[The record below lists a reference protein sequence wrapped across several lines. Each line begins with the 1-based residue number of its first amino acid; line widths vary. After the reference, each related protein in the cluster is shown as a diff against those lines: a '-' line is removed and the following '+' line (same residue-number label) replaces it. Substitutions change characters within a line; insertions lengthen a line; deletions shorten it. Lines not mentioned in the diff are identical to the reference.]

1 MKFSKWKTI
10 ILILFSSITFDSLS
24 AQTDSLLLQKIDKAK
39 GENKLELISKLAV
52 TYAST
57 EKALDISKQMEQ
69 EAKKQKNMEYLA
81 KSYHVRVSYYMITSN
96 SDSVIFYA
104 GLANQIFEEYNIKNT
119 YLSYYYLS
127 VLYLNMG
134 YYDLAIYN
142 LNYYLKNKV
151 DKPND
156 FNAYYLLGVA
166 YIFSEKYDLA
176 QENLEKAIELFKLE
190 EEGEGSQTLLELY
203 DPLAGLFYYKKEYDK
218 ALEICAIM
226 ENFSN
231 KNVEKL
237 SEPVFN
243 LFQFR
248 INLIYA
254 GVYIGMKD
262 TKKSKLYIDKS
273 KQYADLIEYEPSQ
286 YELKGMEGEYYT
298 LLKEYDKALV
308 CFNESLHYLKENEP
322 NSEVFFEILRLKI
335 DVLKVTGKLS
345 EALEL
350 QSDFIHYKDSIS
362 KKNVPLQISELS
374 KLYELEKAN
383 IEKGKDK
390 VKLERSQMV
399 IIALVIITILLIS
412 ILYIVRR
419 NTKSLKE
426 KNKMLYKQREE
437 VDAYIKMTK
446 STVSTMNAEE
456 ILSKESSIFNK
467 LELYMNKE
475 EAFRNCELNREEIA
489 SILGTNRQY
498 LADAVKA
505 ETGKTFMDYINNYR
519 LDYARR
525 LLIIDNTIPVTY
537 IIRDSGF
544 SSNTTFYRL
553 FKEKFGMS
561 PNELRK
567 IKVEIEKEII

>member
-1 MKFSKWKTI
+1 MKFNKWVI
-10 ILILFSSITFDSLS
+10 VLILFSFTTICSLS

-39 GENKLELISKLAV
+39 GERKLELILELADI
-52 TYAST
+52 YANT
-57 EKALDISKQMEQ
+57 EKLLDISKQIEQ
-69 EAKKQKNMEYLA
+69 EAKSQKNMEYLA
-81 KSYHVRVSYYMITSN
+81 KSYHVRASYYMITSS
-96 SDSVIFYA
+96 SDSVIFYVR
-104 GLANQIFEEYNIKNT
+104 LADQTYDKYNIKNT
-119 YLSYYYLS
+119 YLGYYYLS
-127 VLYLNMG
+127 ILYLNMG
-134 YYDLAIYN
+134 CYDLAIYN
-142 LNYYLKNKV
+142 LKYYLKNKV
-151 DKPND
+151 DKAND
-156 FNAYYLLGVA
+156 IDAYNLLGIA
-166 YIFSEKYDLA
+166 YILSEEYDLA
-176 QENLEKAIELFKLE
+176 QENLEKAISLFKLRDDDS
-190 EEGEGSQTLLELY
+190 SQTLLRLY

-218 ALEICAIM
+218 ALEICVIM
-226 ENFSN
+226 EDFSN
-231 KNVEKL
+231 RNEKIL
-237 SEPVFN
+237 PEAVFN
-243 LFQFR
+243 LYQFR

-254 GVYIGMKD
+254 GVYIGMRD
-262 TKKSKLYIDKS
+262 TEKSKSHIDKS
-273 KQYADLIEYEPSQ
+273 KHYADLIEYEAGQ
-286 YELKGMEGEYYT
+286 YELKGMEGEYYA
-298 LLKEYDKALV
+298 LLKEYDKALAY
-308 CFNESLHYLKENEP
+308 FDESLLYFREKEP
-322 NSEVFFEILRLKI
+322 NPEVFFEITRQKI
-335 DVLKVTGKLS
+335 DVLKIAGRLD

-350 QSDFIHYKDSIS
+350 QSDFIHYKDSVS
-362 KKNVPLQISELS
+362 KKNIPLQISELS
-374 KLYELEKAN
+374 KSYELEKAS
-383 IEKGKDK
+383 IEKVKDK
-390 VKLERSQMV
+390 IKLERSQMV
-399 IIALVIITILLIS
+399 IIALLIITILLIS

-446 STVSTMNAEE
+446 STVSTTNAEE

-467 LELYMNKE
+467 LELYMNEE

-567 IKVEIEKEII
+567 IKVEIEKGII